1 MHVAASSSHADVSQC
16 SETLDDTSLRAG
28 ALGAASKR
36 ADALDSAAL
45 ARRLGELAGDER
57 DVQVDFLFHLD
68 AFDRRRGFLD
78 AGYASLWEFC
88 QRALHLR
95 EGAAGRRISAM
106 RVLRRFPVLE
116 GALREGRLCLSTL
129 ALLGPVLTPE
139 NLEVVV
145 GQAAFRTRAEVDR
158 LVASLQPRA
167 APKDGLR
174 RVAARP
180 EGQRDSSSSLAVS
193 LCSPAIPL
201 SSLAVPLSPEVPLPA
216 VLSPAVPL
224 SSPAVRPLFS
234 TPAAREVAAEG
245 GQEARA
251 PSRPEIRPVSA
262 DSYSLRV
269 TVDTAF
275 KDDLETL

>member
-57 DVQVDFLFHLD
+57 DVQTDFLLHLD
-68 AFDRRRGFLD
+68 AFDRRRGYLD

-88 QRALHLR
+88 QKALHLR
-95 EGAAGRRISAM
+95 EGAAGRRIAAM

-116 GALREGRLCLSTL
+116 GTLREGRLCLSTL

-158 LVASLQPRA
+158 LVASMQPRA

-174 RVAARP
+174 RVAARS
-180 EGQRDSSSSLAVS
+180 EGQRGSIVGAPPQPSPCQGEREPRGCVITASGSSSTS
-193 LCSPAIPL
+193 
-201 SSLAVPLSPEVPLPA
+201 
-216 VLSPAVPL
+216 SPAVPL
-224 SSPAVRPLFS
+224 CSPAVLLSSPAVSPS
-234 TPAAREVAAEG
+234 SPAG
-245 GQEARA
+245 
-251 PSRPEIRPVSA
+251 
-262 DSYSLRV
+262 SL
-269 TVDTAF
+269 
-275 KDDLETL
+275 LS

>member
-116 GALREGRLCLSTL
+116 GALREGRLCLSTV

-193 LCSPAIPL
+193 LCSPA
-201 SSLAVPLSPEVPLPA
+201 
-216 VLSPAVPL
+216 
-224 SSPAVRPLFS
+224 VRPLFS

-275 KDDLETL
+275 KDDLETLRCLLSHK